1 MIKKKIHRK
10 LPKNNNLP
18 SPALAL
24 LGLIP
29 VFLFGYLLLSIIAEK
44 TVEYQESETAPHPYT
59 PAYYPLPEPS
69 YRQPAQIQQIRPE
82 QYVAADIERANLDA
96 QEQTQ
101 RLKLQREQLKTQ
113 RTFYP
118 F

>member
-1 MIKKKIHRK
+1 MKKNTNRK
-10 LPKNNNLP
+10 LPKDNNLP
-18 SPALAL
+18 APVLAL

-44 TVEYQESETAPHPYT
+44 TVEYQESKTAQYPYT
-59 PAYYPLPEPS
+59 PIYYPPPEPS
-69 YRQPAQIQQIRPE
+69 NLPPTQTQKIQTRQD
-82 QYVAADIERANLDA
+82 VVVDIERANQDA
-96 QEQTQ
+96 QEQMQ

>member
-1 MIKKKIHRK
+1 MERKINKKLRRD
-10 LPKNNNLP
+10 NNLP
-18 SPALAL
+18 SPMLAL

-29 VFLFGYLLLSIIAEK
+29 VFLFGYLLLTIIAEK
-44 TVEYQESETAPHPYT
+44 KVEYQESKTTPYPYT
-59 PAYYPLPEPS
+59 PVYYAPTETS
-69 YRQPAQIQQIRPE
+69 YRPHAI
-82 QYVAADIERANLDA
+82 ADIERANRDA
-96 QEQTQ
+96 QEEMQ

>member
-1 MIKKKIHRK
+1 MKKK
-10 LPKNNNLP
+10 LNKNLSKDNNLP
-18 SPALAL
+18 APVLAL

-29 VFLFGYLLLSIIAEK
+29 VFLFGYLLLSIVSEK
-44 TVEYQESETAPHPYT
+44 TVEYQESKTARYPYT
-59 PAYYPLPEPS
+59 PVYYPPPEPS
-69 YRQPAQIQQIRPE
+69 NLSPAI
-82 QYVAADIERANLDA
+82 VDIERANQDA
-96 QEQTQ
+96 QEQMQ

>member
-1 MIKKKIHRK
+1 MKKNITRK

-18 SPALAL
+18 PLVLAL

-44 TVEYQESETAPHPYT
+44 TVEYQAAKTAQYPYT
-59 PAYYPLPEPS
+59 PAYYPPPEPS
-69 YRQPAQIQQIRPE
+69 YLPPAQTHKILTKQGTI
-82 QYVAADIERANLDA
+82 ADIERADQDA
-96 QEQTQ
+96 QEEMQ

-113 RTFYP
+113 RTFFP

>member
-1 MIKKKIHRK
+1 MEKKINRK
-10 LPKNNNLP
+10 LSKNNNLP
-18 SPALAL
+18 APVLAL

-29 VFLFGYLLLSIIAEK
+29 VFLLGYLLLSIIAEK
-44 TVEYQESETAPHPYT
+44 TVEYQESKTAQYPYT
-59 PAYYPLPEPS
+59 PAYYPPPGPS
-69 YRQPAQIQQIRPE
+69 NLQPAQTQKSQTRQDVI
-82 QYVAADIERANLDA
+82 ADIERVNKDA
-96 QEQTQ
+96 QEQMQ